1 MWLTEHSQALAAHP
15 GPIVFACDLSYGVP
29 YLIVNLAL
37 HPRWI
42 ELTSTDFNDAI
53 ALGDKLAEA
62 CQSLGLKIHA
72 LPYHYGLAMLKA
84 QLAQVA
90 PQTFVITNADHY
102 PEFAQDIF
110 ALHEQ
115 GHKILLH
122 TNDLS
127 YFDFPVNTLVVT
139 ADTLRLTEAQAHE
152 LAAKRIP
159 PSHVVSLW
167 KKTNGVH
174 DLFVAELCKRLHIPA
189 PLSVGPSGPK
199 LPDALTHPK
208 AASEHL
214 ALLVK
219 HQRWIEALE
228 LTLRYLP
235 ERTSEILTQAGHVF
249 HERGLHQRLEKLLSE
264 LPPEVQADETILYWQ
279 LMANFRLGRET
290 TMESKVVAFLSHH
303 EAPQLRTLYAGVLA
317 PYEQALAEATR
328 AHQAQPSPFT
338 YFQMG
343 LKTEDIGESIQFFEE
358 SVKVAEQHGRGYE
371 VVRNAGAL
379 AERLIFAGRFKEAAN
394 WSKWALTEFD
404 KREVK
409 DNVRRLHVLNV
420 WAYASILHGDLV
432 GLEPLLTEGI
442 SHLELA
448 YPELARLYRA
458 TLGSF
463 LIASRRP
470 CEALKQYQSNLEY
483 SHHRDMGIATFH
495 MTRAYLE
502 LGMND
507 EARDISRRAVDLM
520 NIEQPVFSGH
530 AHLAYGM
537 ALSVAEPEVA
547 LSYLGKAH
555 EAFSSPYTAHYLLQT
570 VFYQAMIYLR
580 LGKRQKAREVLS
592 SVDKPLHELGA
603 SGLKL
608 LTGPDDLFHN
618 LMGLIRGD
626 GASQLEFRLLGE
638 GEVWMFGEKLETPP
652 LWLEILTVLVLKNRP
667 VSLEELLACL
677 YGDDGKK
684 DNLKTSLSKMRRV
697 LPISQHPYHIT
708 QPYRADVSE
717 LKEALQKGDVT
728 GATKLYQKSLL
739 PFSES
744 PFIRQHDDVL
754 AETLRQT
761 ALRSNETEVLLELA
775 ERYEDDPDLLERL
788 STLVPLSDPRTPMIE
803 ARLKQ
808 AQKAMFAN

>member
-1 MWLTEHSQALAAHP
+1 MWLTAHSRALALHP

-29 YLIVNLAL
+29 YLIANLAL
-37 HPRWI
+37 HPRWL
-42 ELTSTDFNDAI
+42 ELKATDFNDPI
-53 ALGDKLAEA
+53 SLGDKLAEA
-62 CQSLGLKIHA
+62 CKPLGLKIHA
-72 LPYHYGLAMLKA
+72 LPYHYGLAILKA
-84 QLAQVA
+84 QLSGLE
-90 PQTFVITNADHY
+90 PQTFVITHADHY

-110 ALHEQ
+110 ALYEG
-115 GHKILLH
+115 GHKIILH
-122 TNDLS
+122 TNDLA
-127 YFDFPVNTLVVT
+127 YFDFPENTLVVT
-139 ADTLRLTEAQAHE
+139 SDTLRLTEAEAHD

-174 DLFVAELCKRLHIPA
+174 DHFIAELFKRLQIPA
-189 PLSVGPSGPK
+189 PLQVGPNGPK
-199 LPDALTHPK
+199 LPEVLNNPN

-214 ALLVK
+214 ALLVR

-235 ERTSEILTQAGHVF
+235 ERTSEILSEAGHVF

-264 LPPEVQADETILYWQ
+264 LPASVQADETILYWQ
-279 LMANFRLGRET
+279 LMANFRLGREKL
-290 TMESKVVAFLSHH
+290 MESKVVAFLAHH

-317 PYEQALAEATR
+317 PYEEALAEATR
-328 AHQAQPSPFT
+328 AHEAQPSPFT

-343 LKTEDIGESIQFFEE
+343 LKTEDIHESIRLFEE

-394 WSKWALTEFD
+394 WSHWALTEFE
-404 KREVK
+404 KRDVK

-442 SHLELA
+442 SHLEIA

-470 CEALKQYQSNLEY
+470 HEALKQYQSNFENLD
-483 SHHRDMGIATFH
+483 HQDMGVATFH

-507 EARDISRRAVDLM
+507 EAKDISQRAVDLM
-520 NIEQPVFSGH
+520 HTELSVFSGY
-530 AHLAYGM
+530 AHLAHGM
-537 ALSVAEPEVA
+537 ALSVAEPEDA
-547 LSYLGKAH
+547 LSHLGKAH

-570 VFYQAMIYLR
+570 VFYQAMIYLK
-580 LGKRQKAREVLS
+580 LGKRQKALELLS
-592 SVDKPLHELGA
+592 SVAKPLHELGA

-608 LTGPDDLFHN
+608 LTGPDDLFHHVIS
-618 LMGLIRGD
+618 LIRGNE
-626 GASQLEFRLLGE
+626 AHQLEFRLLGK
-638 GEVWMFGEKLETPP
+638 GEVWMSGEKLEAPP

-697 LPISQHPYHIT
+697 LPISQHPYFIT

-717 LKEALQKGDVT
+717 LKEALQKGDVLS
-728 GATKLYQKSLL
+728 ATKLYQKSLL

-744 PFIRQHDDVL
+744 PFIRQNDDVF
-754 AETLRQT
+754 AETLRQA
-761 ALRSNETEVLLELA
+761 ALRSNEAEVLLELA

-788 STLVPLSDPRTPMIE
+788 SALVPLGDPRTPMIE